1 MEENLNSPTDENLVS
16 LNKQQNEQS
25 NIAWYILSVLSWF
38 LLIYLQF
45 DDYFKGIVTSN
56 ISSRSILS
64 LNINIPISTFKLFI
78 FCMSLFGFIIY
89 LIFTTCKRDE
99 NLLNSMTNKWV
110 RFHFIPF
117 LIASFIYILS
127 QFFINSKT
135 EGHQLAFLSIYLVLS
150 FLGCISLIFI
160 YIKTNLPC
168 EWYIVFSIKK
178 GFFSCL
184 ITYLWFL
191 IYSFIIF
198 LTVLKLRKER
208 GINADKTMK
217 AVGLTC
223 LLLNNLGCYIFA
235 FIFKD
240 LLVLIA
246 NLFIYKDLIVTFIS
260 GSEEIFKES
269 FGRTVGII
277 GIIIIVLY
285 IVEIV
290 FLSIRFNDKLFK

>member
-38 LLIYLQF
+38 LLIYLEF
-45 DDYFKGIVTSN
+45 DDYFRGIFV
-56 ISSRSILS
+56 ISRASYS
-64 LNINIPISTFKLFI
+64 LNVNIPISTFKLFI

-246 NLFIYKDLIVTFIS
+246 NLFIYKDLIVTFIAN
-260 GSEEIFKES
+260 SEEIFKES
-269 FGRTVGII
+269 FGRAGGII
-277 GIIIIVLY
+277 GITIIVLY
-285 IVEIV
+285 IAEIV
-290 FLSIRFNDKLFK
+290 FLSIRYNDKLFK